1 MQEFWFLSLL
11 TLKEVGERLGEEFQF
26 SDAKYD
32 CENVY
37 VWFEVTVPDGLR
49 LNVSR
54 KQPVDEDSEADE
66 PFRIRASG
74 YRKVDEL
81 GNRLAACLRTTIYY
95 GEVTYLG
102 GDDFRYKEA
111 TRFEPSA

>member
-1 MQEFWFLSLL
+1 M
-11 TLKEVGERLGEEFQF
+11 RLGWVHFTCRSQPGGWGPF
-26 SDAKYD
+26 ARRLPSDAKYD

>member
-1 MQEFWFLSLL
+1 MREFWFFSTL
-11 TLKEVGERLGEEFQF
+11 TLKEVGERLGGEFPF
-26 SDAKYD
+26 SDAKFD

-37 VWFEVTVPDGLR
+37 EWFEVIAPDGLR

-54 KQPVDEDSEADE
+54 KHPDEEPDPTE
-66 PFRIRASG
+66 PFRIRASN
-74 YRKVDEL
+74 YQSVDDL
-81 GNRLAACLRTTIYY
+81 GCRLAACLRTTVYH

-102 GDDFRYKEA
+102 GDDFRYSEA